1 MRGNEMKG
9 WHDQKGDQRMFH
21 SEANLFSGRA
31 VKEKLYAAQNQG
43 PGEGEKLSQSLFC
56 FVFNKNLF

>member
-21 SEANLFSGRA
+21 CEANLFSGRA
-31 VKEKLYAAQNQG
+31 VKEKLYAAQN
-43 PGEGEKLSQSLFC
+43 
-56 FVFNKNLF
+56 